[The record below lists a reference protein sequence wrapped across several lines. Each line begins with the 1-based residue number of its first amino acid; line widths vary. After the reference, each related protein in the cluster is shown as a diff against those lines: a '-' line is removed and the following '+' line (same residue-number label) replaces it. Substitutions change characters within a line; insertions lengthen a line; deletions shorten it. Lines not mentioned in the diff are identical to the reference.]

1 MTPDV
6 VVDVGNSRVKYA
18 VMSHGRFGG
27 IDGSTEEIAKDAVL
41 FNSVYG
47 KDRRVHWLVA
57 GVNPK
62 RQAETVAWALSR
74 GDDVTEVT
82 SHLQLPIKVDV
93 EFPEKVGIDR
103 LLGAV
108 AANRLRTPGHAA
120 ITVDVGTAMTINL
133 IDSAG
138 VFRGGAILPG
148 PRLMA
153 QSLHDGTANLPRVET
168 EFTESSFPGRSSEVA
183 ISVGIQFALSGAV
196 RAAVQSIT
204 AGGDDPE
211 VFLTGG
217 DDGSVFWELT
227 GFKPRSE
234 PLHEFVFGTRSL
246 RLPGSGVVLRS
257 EPRLNLLG
265 LLITAEALP

>member
-6 VVDVGNSRVKYA
+6 VVDVGNSRIKYA
-18 VMSHGRFGG
+18 LVSHGKFG
-27 IDGSTEEIAKDAVL
+27 IDGSTAEIVKDAIF
-41 FNSVYG
+41 FNNVYG
-47 KDRRVHWLVA
+47 KDRRLQWLVA
-57 GVNPK
+57 GVNPV
-62 RQAETVAWALSR
+62 RHAETVAWARGR

-82 SHLQLPIKVDV
+82 SHSQLPIKVDV
-93 EFPEKVGIDR
+93 DFPEKVGIDR

-133 IDSAG
+133 IDPAG
-138 VFRGGAILPG
+138 VFVGGAILPG

-153 QSLHDGTANLPRVET
+153 RSLHDGTAKLPRVET
-168 EFTESSFPGRSSEVA
+168 KSVESAYPGKSTEAA
-183 ISVGIQFALSGAV
+183 INVGIQFALSGAV
-196 RAAVQSIT
+196 RAAVQCIK

-217 DDGSVFWELT
+217 DDDSVFWELT

-234 PLHEFVFGTRSL
+234 PLREFVLGKQST
-246 RLPGSGVVLRS
+246 RLPGLDVILRW

-265 LLITAEALP
+265 LLITAETLP